1 MKRWGTVGAAIFA
14 IGVSLCVLDEYWP
27 SLFAGAVAKADAI
40 QVSKSNR
47 TLELIAAGT
56 VIKSY
61 PISLGG
67 NPVGP
72 KREDGDSKT
81 PEGTYTIEWRKPN
94 SRFYRAL
101 RISYPN
107 ESERAMATKRSVSPG
122 GDVMI
127 HGVPRGLGILS
138 RLFRGRDWTNGCIAV
153 DNIAMAEIWSAV
165 EVGTPI
171 EIRP

>member
-1 MKRWGTVGAAIFA
+1 MHWN
-14 IGVSLCVLDEYWP
+14 EYWP
-27 SLFAGAVAKADAI
+27 SHFAGAVPKADAI
-40 QVSKSNR
+40 RVSKSNR
-47 TLELIAAGT
+47 VLELIAGGT
-56 VIKSY
+56 VVKTY

-72 KREDGDSKT
+72 KRENGDSKT

-107 ESERAMATKRSVSPG
+107 KDQRARATEGSVSPG

-127 HGVPRGLGILS
+127 HGVPRGLGIFGQ
-138 RLFRGRDWTNGCIAV
+138 LFQGRDWTNGCIAV
-153 DNIAMAEIWSAV
+153 DDVAMAEIWSAV
-165 EVGTPI
+165 DVGTPI

>member
-1 MKRWGTVGAAIFA
+1 MKRWGIFGAAILA
-14 IGVSLCVLDEYWP
+14 VGASLYALEEYWP
-27 SLFAGAVAKADAI
+27 SHFVGPVPRADAI
-40 QVSKSNR
+40 RVSKSTR
-47 TLELIAAGT
+47 TLDLIVAGA

-72 KREDGDSKT
+72 KRESGDSKT

-101 RISYPN
+101 RVSYPN
-107 ESERAMATKRSVSPG
+107 ESDRAAATNRSVSPG

-127 HGVPRGLGILS
+127 HGVPRGLG
-138 RLFRGRDWTNGCIAV
+138 LF
-153 DNIAMAEIWSAV
+153 
-165 EVGTPI
+165 GTP
-171 EIRP
+171 